1 MIEMLRTSIQQG
13 LRYMIQLTNVPEEE
27 LFKICIEFWHWFCN
41 DSMMKTRGSALRKNA
56 EVPKIAGMDFLDFS

>member
-1 MIEMLRTSIQQG
+1 
-13 LRYMIQLTNVPEEE
+13 MIQLTNVPEEE